1 MMSRPESL
9 RRYFA
14 RQSDLWTRNAMR
26 ALTGAMVADT
36 PLGLAIC
43 SSLEWMEIVDLNSLR
58 PFCIAAFELTGPDN
72 KHGRV
77 DA

>member
-1 MMSRPESL
+1 
-9 RRYFA
+9 
-14 RQSDLWTRNAMR
+14 MR
-26 ALTGAMVADT
+26 ALTGAMVAET

-43 SSLEWMEIVDLNSLR
+43 SPLQWMEIVNLNSLR
-58 PFCIAAFELTGPDN
+58 PFRIAAFELTGPDN